1 MKSNVIVALLA
12 GGACMA
18 SVACGSKS
26 GNVEQTAVEEKPKV
40 TTEVVHVEK
49 VDQISV
55 FTGNV
60 EGYAVN
66 NITPQSSRRISRL
79 LVDVGDHVTAG
90 QVVAEMDESSLAQA
104 KSQLATDKA
113 AFERADELYK
123 FGGES
128 KAAWEEAKNT
138 YELSQSNYDN
148 LLENTTLCSPIAG
161 VVTARNYDNGDM
173 VGAEPI
179 FVIQQ
184 IRPVKIIVTEPI
196 FVIQQIRPVKIIV
209 NVSESLYSYVKKGM
223 GVDVTLDALPDR
235 TFEGKVS
242 RITPAVDAST
252 RTFPVEI
259 IVTNS
264 DEVVKPGMYA
274 RVTMNYGSRD
284 NVVVPDRAVVKQ
296 MGSGDRYIYVYQQDG
311 TVKFQKVEL
320 GRRMSDRYEIT
331 AGLADGDEIVVKG
344 QNALNNGVSVE
355 RVNE

>member
-1 MKSNVIVALLA
+1 MKSNVIKALLA
-12 GGACMA
+12 CGVCMA
-18 SVACGSKS
+18 SVACGSKG

-79 LVDVGDHVTAG
+79 LVDVGDHVKEG

-128 KAAWEEAKNT
+128 KAAWEEAKNE

-173 VGAEPI
+173 VGS
-179 FVIQQ
+179 
-184 IRPVKIIVTEPI
+184 EPI